1 MSTRDDALMLIRGV
15 LQSPIAF
22 HRIFVTITGSVTAA
36 LMLSQSYYWSQR
48 TKSDGWFYKTQEEW
62 HRETG
67 LSRCEQETARRI
79 LRNRGLIEEVKK
91 GVPCKLYFRVNESKL
106 LELLIAVTKHVESSQ
121 SSERKALAPDCGIS
135 ANKNANK
142 QPSIT
147 ENNSMITQK
156 NNHRVISDM
165 ALPVAT
171 IKHPKESD
179 LIFNAIARVCRKNLA
194 IISKNMRRQL
204 RQTSASFIR
213 VFLDTYSLEGLA
225 DEINRF
231 GAWWKHMDWRGQ
243 KGQTPSPNDLLNEW
257 EKYESDCRE
266 HPERY
271 WEYMFTATEEHSNST
286 LQLEGYE
293 S

>member
-1 MSTRDDALMLIRGV
+1 
-15 LQSPIAF
+15 
-22 HRIFVTITGSVTAA
+22 
-36 LMLSQSYYWSQR
+36 
-48 TKSDGWFYKTQEEW
+48 
-62 HRETG
+62 
-67 LSRCEQETARRI
+67 
-79 LRNRGLIEEVKK
+79 
-91 GVPCKLYFRVNESKL
+91 
-106 LELLIAVTKHVESSQ
+106 
-121 SSERKALAPDCGIS
+121 
-135 ANKNANK
+135 
-142 QPSIT
+142 
-147 ENNSMITQK
+147 MITKK

-165 ALPVAT
+165 ASPVTT

-179 LIFNAIARVCRKNLA
+179 LIFNAIAQVCRKNLA

-231 GAWWKHMDWRGQ
+231 GAWWNHMDWRGQ

-257 EKYESDCRE
+257 EKYEPDCRE

-271 WEYMFTATEEHSNST
+271 WEYTFTTTDEYSSGASD
-286 LQLEGYE
+286 LERFE